1 MTYDGF
7 KPLFVLTLKSP
18 RAAAR
23 QILAMDL
30 PPQALWLALSLVS
43 VLTSLIFSG
52 LLQMAELPEG
62 DMGEMARG
70 SPGYSSPLIFALM
83 QWGRAVLSIFVLLW
97 VGQTLGGQGRLV
109 DVLAVITWL
118 QVVGFCVILAL
129 SVAGLILP
137 FVTTLGFFAFFVW
150 WLWAVVGFLDEAH
163 GFNSPIKAFGVL
175 LMSVLGVLIGLS
187 IFMGAVLSLFAGL
200 TGGV

>member
-1 MTYDGF
+1 MTNEGF
-7 KPLFVLTLKSP
+7 KPLVGLTIKNP

-23 QILAMDL
+23 RVLDMNL

-52 LLQMAELPEG
+52 LLQVAELPDTE
-62 DMGEMARG
+62 MGEMARN
-70 SPGYSSPLIFALM
+70 SPGYASPLIFALM
-83 QWGRAVLSIFVLLW
+83 QWARAVLSIFVLFW

-118 QVVGFCVILAL
+118 QVVGFCLILAL

-137 FVTTLGFFAFFVW
+137 FVTTLGFFAFFAW
-150 WLWAVVGFLDEAH
+150 WIWAVVGFLDEAH
-163 GFNSPIKAFGVL
+163 GFQSSIKAFGVL